1 MNQLIRRAKRPLRR
15 AKRPPAT
22 SAGLPDW
29 LFELAPVSASTE
41 QRLRQRS
48 EIQALVRRAYAAR
61 IVY

>member
-1 MNQLIRRAKRPLRR
+1 MNRLIRW

-22 SAGLPDW
+22 AAGLPNW
-29 LFELAPVSASTE
+29 LFEPAPLSASPD

>member
-1 MNQLIRRAKRPLRR
+1 MNQLIRR